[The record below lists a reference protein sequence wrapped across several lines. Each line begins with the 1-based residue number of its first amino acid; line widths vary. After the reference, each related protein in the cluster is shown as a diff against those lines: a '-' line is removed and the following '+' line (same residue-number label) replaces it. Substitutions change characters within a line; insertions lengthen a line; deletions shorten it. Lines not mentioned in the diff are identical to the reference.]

1 MSTPSPTREGVLST
15 TTFPGLIYSILSRK
29 ETGVLTLTGDT
40 TEKSIYIQTGRPVF
54 AASNDRDD
62 RLGQIFFKAGL
73 VSLEGLVNS
82 VERAAQE
89 NKRLGTVFVEMGL
102 IQPHDLVEGVRTQV
116 RSIVC
121 SLFLWA
127 RGRYR
132 YRPGPLP
139 SDEVIT
145 LKLSPGNTIL
155 EGIRRIERW
164 ERIWEA
170 VGGLEVQYQTA
181 PGIEDISRDLTLSLE
196 EWTLLSY
203 CERPASLRELCR
215 SSTLKDFEICRLLW
229 ALMTLGIVVRR
240 SPRT

>member
-1 MSTPSPTREGVLST
+1 MSTLSPTREGVLSS
-15 TTFPGLIYSILSRK
+15 TTFPGLIYSVLSRK

-40 TEKSIYIQTGRPVF
+40 AEKSVFIQTGRPIF
-54 AASNDRDD
+54 AASSDRDD
-62 RLGQIFFKAGL
+62 RLGQLFFKEGL
-73 VSLEGLVNS
+73 VSLEGLVHA
-82 VERAAQE
+82 VERAARE

-102 IQPHDLVEGVRTQV
+102 IQPHDLVEGVRNQV
-116 RSIVC
+116 RNIVG

-145 LKLSPGNTIL
+145 LKLSPGNTVL
-155 EGIRRIERW
+155 EGIRRIESW

-170 VGGLEVQYQTA
+170 VGGLDVTYRTA
-181 PGIEDISRDLTLSLE
+181 PAIEDMSRDLTLSLE
-196 EWTLLSY
+196 EWTLLSH
-203 CERPASLRELCR
+203 CERPVPLRDLCR

-229 ALMTLGIVVRR
+229 ALMTLGIVVR
-240 SPRT
+240 SSSRT

>member
-1 MSTPSPTREGVLST
+1 MSTPTPTREGVLST
-15 TTFPGLIYSILSRK
+15 TTFPGLIYAILSRK
-29 ETGVLTLTGDT
+29 ETGVLTLTGET
-40 TEKSIYIQTGRPVF
+40 TEKSINIQAGRPVF

-73 VSLEGLVNS
+73 VSLEGLVHA

-89 NKRLGTVFVEMGL
+89 NKRLGTVFVETGL

-121 SLFLWA
+121 SLFLWI

-181 PGIEDISRDLTLSLE
+181 PGIEDMSRDLTLSLE

>member
-40 TEKSIYIQTGRPVF
+40 TEKSIYIQAGRPVF

-73 VSLEGLVNS
+73 VSLEGLVS
-82 VERAAQE
+82 TVERAAQE

-121 SLFLWA
+121 SLFLWT

-145 LKLSPGNTIL
+145 LKLSPGSTIL

-170 VGGLEVQYQTA
+170 VGGLEAQYQTA
-181 PGIEDISRDLTLSLE
+181 PGIEDMSRDLTLSLE
-196 EWTLLSY
+196 EWTLLSC

>member
-1 MSTPSPTREGVLST
+1 MSTPTPTREGVLST
-15 TTFPGLIYSILSRK
+15 TTFPGLIYAILSRK
-29 ETGVLTLTGDT
+29 ETGVLTLTGET
-40 TEKSIYIQTGRPVF
+40 TEKSIYIQAGRPVF

-73 VSLEGLVNS
+73 VSLEGLVHA

-89 NKRLGTVFVEMGL
+89 NKRLGTVFVETGL

-121 SLFLWA
+121 SLFLWT

-181 PGIEDISRDLTLSLE
+181 PGIEDMSRDLTLSLE

>member
-73 VSLEGLVNS
+73 VSLEGLVHT

-89 NKRLGTVFVEMGL
+89 NKRLGTVFVETGL

>member
-40 TEKSIYIQTGRPVF
+40 TEKSVFIQAGRPVF

-62 RLGQIFFKAGL
+62 RLGQLFFKAGL
-73 VSLEGLVNS
+73 VSLEGLVHA
-82 VERAAQE
+82 VERAARE
-89 NKRLGTVFVEMGL
+89 SKRLGTVFVEMGL
-102 IQPHDLVEGVRTQV
+102 IQPHDLVEGVRSQV
-116 RSIVC
+116 RSIVG
-121 SLFLWA
+121 SLFLWT

-145 LKLSPGNTIL
+145 LKLSPGNTVL
-155 EGIRRIERW
+155 EGIRRIESW

-170 VGGLEVQYQTA
+170 VGGLDVKYQTA
-181 PGIEDISRDLTLSLE
+181 PAIEDMSRDLTLSLE

-203 CERPASLRELCR
+203 CERAAPLRDLCR

-229 ALMTLGIVVRR
+229 ALMTLGMVVR
-240 SPRT
+240 SSART

>member
-1 MSTPSPTREGVLST
+1 MSTPTPTREGVLST
-15 TTFPGLIYSILSRK
+15 TTFPGLIYAILSRK

-40 TEKSIYIQTGRPVF
+40 TEKSIYIQAGRPVF

-73 VSLEGLVNS
+73 VSLEGLVHA

-89 NKRLGTVFVEMGL
+89 NKRLGTVFVETGL

-121 SLFLWA
+121 SLFLWT

-170 VGGLEVQYQTA
+170 VGGLEVQYPTA
-181 PGIEDISRDLTLSLE
+181 PGIEDMSRDLTLSLE

>member
-1 MSTPSPTREGVLST
+1 MSTPTPTREGGLST

-73 VSLEGLVNS
+73 VSLEGLVHA
-82 VERAAQE
+82 VEQAAQE